1 MLKILDIFL
10 KYQQKFFL
18 NKKKRKI
25 LLSSRQIG
33 KSFTI
38 AGILCFKALSKHN
51 GLSLCISTGSRAA
64 GEIIRKCAQFA
75 EAIKVLSKGKIDY
88 SASFDQIKFSN
99 GCRVLSLP
107 SSTDGANL
115 RGFTA
120 NCVCVDEGAFIP
132 HLDDV
137 LQAINPTL
145 SRDPD
150 AELIFTTTPG
160 GMNGPFYEIYQT
172 AKNDPNWYVQETT
185 IYDAIADG
193 LKIDLESLRTLC
205 QDPEV
210 FAQEYECKWMSEYGA
225 MFDVGQLDWYEE
237 APKEAKA
244 EYMSMDVGRT
254 HDRSAIV
261 IAKTYKDITY
271 VDDIIML
278 NKTPYDEQLKIVKE
292 LHAKHHFQAGLID
305 AGGIGS
311 ALAEFV
317 TKQVSVKITGIQ
329 FTATN
334 KTSMFE
340 ALRAGVFDH
349 KIKFNVKFKSLVE
362 SDFRNVQRVV
372 NEVGSVKYIAGHNDQ
387 GHSDAATAIVLVIK
401 AIHDNPLNV
410 AVPVPYCNVSTF
422 GARRSIL

>member
-1 MLKILDIFL
+1 MEHNVYIDSIPVP
-10 KYQQKFFL
+10 
-18 NKKKRKI
+18 
-25 LLSSRQIG
+25 
-33 KSFTI
+33 
-38 AGILCFKALSKHN
+38 AGIKIKTTNGWAPLVSVNHTEPVDTTICIKTELGKELHCSKNHLLFVN
-51 GLSLCISTGSRAA
+51 ENDTIEASKSL
-64 GEIIRKCAQFA
+64 QH
-75 EAIKVLSKGKIDY
+75 KVKT
-88 SASFDQIKFSN
+88 
-99 GCRVLSLP
+99 
-107 SSTDGANL
+107 TDGYEYVTEIKNGSTEELYDVTVDDDRHEYQTNKIASH
-115 RGFTA
+115 
-120 NCVCVDEGAFIP
+120 NCVCIDEGAFIP

-137 LQAINPTL
+137 LQAISPTL

-160 GMNGPFYEIYQT
+160 GMNGQFYEIYQT

-237 APKEAKA
+237 APKEAKT

-340 ALRAGVFDH
+340 ALRAAVFDH
-349 KIKFNVKFKSLVE
+349 KIKFNVKFKSLIE

-410 AVPVPYCNVSTF
+410 AVPVPYCNASTF